1 MKGSAALEAL
11 AWVRTA
17 IFDKTGTITEGG
29 APFNRDRN
37 CTGDQRRCSP
47 RFPGAGVPSRPSDAV
62 LLAARD
68 RRLRLSRLT
77 SFGSIAAR
85 AWKG

>member
-1 MKGSAALEAL
+1 MKGSGTLEAL
-11 AWVRTA
+11 ARVRTA
-17 IFDKTGTITEGG
+17 IFDKIGTLTEGG
-29 APFNRDRN
+29 GPFNRDRN
-37 CTGDQRRCSP
+37 CTGDQRQCSP

-77 SFGSIAAR
+77 AFGSIAAR
-85 AWKG
+85 ALKG